1 MKEGYKETK
10 LGWVPENWEQY
21 NLRDLATYR
30 RGSFPQPYGLP
41 EWIDEFNGFP
51 FVQVFDVAENM
62 RLQNATKLRIS
73 ELAAKQSVFVKKGTV
88 LITIQ
93 GSIGRVAVC
102 QYDTYVD
109 RTLLIIQKFLKEM
122 DHWFFAFA
130 MEVLFAIEK
139 RKAPGGTIKT
149 ITKEALSSFSIP
161 VPPFIE
167 QQKIASILCTWIEA
181 IQKCEQTIAALK
193 TRNKGLAQ
201 QLLSGKKRLKGF
213 EGEWE
218 EVKANKL
225 FKNHADKTH
234 GGKLE
239 VLSATQERGVIP
251 RSLNNIDIKYD
262 PRSLRNYKKVEVGDF
277 VISLRSFQGGIEYSY
292 YEGIVSPAYT
302 VLKELLPISK
312 TFYRLF
318 FKTETFI
325 NRLNTIIY
333 GIRDGKQISYKE
345 FSTLKLPYPPTEE
358 QLAIAQVLEEADRE
372 LRLHEHKLTTLKDQK
387 KGLMQKLLTG
397 EVRVNVENH

>member
-1 MKEGYKETK
+1 MRSIAHELPGTWRVTSLRHYLDKAFSGGTPSRSTNEYFKDGLIPWIKSGE
-10 LGWVPENWEQY
+10 L
-21 NLRDLATYR
+21 NLTTIN
-30 RGSFPQPYGLP
+30 ST
-41 EWIDEFNGFP
+41 EE
-51 FVQVFDVAENM
+51 
-62 RLQNATKLRIS
+62 
-73 ELAAKQSVFVKKGTV
+73 
-88 LITIQ
+88 LITEE
-93 GSIGRVAVC
+93 GLKKSSARLVEPN
-102 QYDTYVD
+102 
-109 RTLLIIQKFLKEM
+109 TLLYALYGATAGIPAFTKIKAALNQAVLAIIPKNNKLDKYFLYYLL
-122 DHWFFAFA
+122 
-130 MEVLFAIEK
+130 LFKREDILRRFTQGAQPNLSATLVKNLKVAI
-139 RKAPGGTIKT
+139 
-149 ITKEALSSFSIP
+149 
-161 VPPFIE
+161 PPLPE
-167 QQKIASILCTWIEA
+167 QQKIAAILRTWDEA
-181 IQKCEQTIAALK
+181 IQKCEQTIATLK

-225 FKNHADKTH
+225 FKNHSDKTH

-251 RSLNNIDIKYD
+251 RSMNNIDIKYD
-262 PRSLRNYKKVEVGDF
+262 PKSLGNYKKVEVGDY

-302 VLKELLPISK
+302 VLKEVLPISK

-318 FKTETFI
+318 FKTENFI

-345 FSTLKLPYPPTEE
+345 FSTLKLPYPPVEE
-358 QLAIAQVLEEADRE
+358 QHAIAKILEEADHE
-372 LRLHEHKLTTLKDQK
+372 LQLYQQKLTTLKDQK

-397 EVRVNVENH
+397 EVRVKI